1 MIAHTPETI
10 PAVAATCTKK
20 GLTEGSKCKDCGT
33 ILTAQQETDMIAHT
47 LPDKAQKE
55 NEVAATSCGE
65 GGGGSYDSVVR
76 CTECNAILDSEHV
89 VTDPLPHAWEKPE
102 WEWNEKFTAAEA
114 IFVCGRDDTH
124 IVSLR
129 DDSPVKVTTPATTEA
144 TGKMV
149 FTATVEL
156 DGVAYTDSK
165 ETELPKLL
173 QPELYSDYPNSGP
186 VYFPCRYIE
195 DGSLL
200 ADTLKGLI
208 DGFFYGN
215 TLRYN
220 GQDIATVI
228 SYSADTDLGATPADG
243 QSFSLT
249 VTFTPKDEADVYAGI
264 TNTYSVMIK
273 DVVVD

>member
-1 MIAHTPETI
+1 MIAHTPEVI

-33 ILTAQQETDMIAHT
+33 ILIAQQETEMIDHT

-76 CTECNAILDSEHV
+76 CTECNAILDSKHV

-102 WEWNEKFTAAEA
+102 WDWDEKFTAAEA
-114 IFVCGRDDTH
+114 IFVCGRDKTH

-129 DDSPVKVTTPATTEA
+129 DDSPVKTTTPATTEA

-173 QPELYSDYPNSGP
+173 QPILSSEYENSGP
-186 VYFPCRYIE
+186 VSFPCMDSE
-195 DGSLL
+195 SGSLL
-200 ADTLKGLI
+200 AGTLKGLI
-208 DGFFYGN
+208 DRFFYGS
-215 TLRYN
+215 TLYYK

-264 TNTYSVMIK
+264 TNTYSVMI
-273 DVVVD
+273 VYN

>member
-1 MIAHTPETI
+1 
-10 PAVAATCTKK
+10 
-20 GLTEGSKCKDCGT
+20 
-33 ILTAQQETDMIAHT
+33 MIAHT
-47 LPDKAQKE
+47 LPDKPQNE

-76 CTECNAILDSEHV
+76 CTECNAILDSKHV

-102 WEWNEKFTAAEA
+102 WEWDEKFTAAEA

-129 DDSPVKVTTPATTEA
+129 DDSPVKATTPATTEA
-144 TGKMV
+144 TGKIV

-173 QPELYSDYPNSGP
+173 QPILSSEYENSDQVS
-186 VYFPCRYIE
+186 FPCMDSE
-195 DGSLL
+195 SGSLM

-208 DGFFYGN
+208 DRFFDGS
-215 TLRYN
+215 TLHYN

-228 SYSADTDLGATPADG
+228 SYSANTDLGATPAAG

-249 VTFTPKDEADVYAGI
+249 VTFTPKDEADVYASI
-264 TNTYSVMIK
+264 TKTYSVRIALY
-273 DVVVD
+273 